1 MPQDLR
7 RTWQH
12 FAKAAIQEQDPAK
25 LTPLIEQ
32 LYRALEENPSEEN
45 AGEAQPEVPP
55 RKRPKSE
62 NSASMRRSCLPEPK
76 GIPRR
81 KKRVST

>member
-12 FAKAAIQEQDPAK
+12 FAKAAIEEQDPAK
-25 LTPLIEQ
+25 LTPLIQE
-32 LYRALEENPSEEN
+32 LYRALGENPSEEN
-45 AGEAQPEVPP
+45 AGEAHPKVLS

-62 NSASMRRSCLPEPK
+62 KSA
-76 GIPRR
+76 
-81 KKRVST
+81 